1 MEEDKLNSM
10 IEGIK
15 GGEKEAK
22 KEEEKKNITGVL
34 KDLGVDVKNDK
45 EDPEKDEKIND
56 KLAKGVIEYIWMKQG
71 GHLKYGISFIAA
83 QVI

>member
-34 KDLGVDVKNDK
+34 KDLGMQLGSIRFQTAILLAK
-45 EDPEKDEKIND
+45 D
-56 KLAKGVIEYIWMKQG
+56 KLRFDI
-71 GHLKYGISFIAA
+71 GIFISEFVHTYL
-83 QVI
+83 QESI

>member
-34 KDLGVDVKNDK
+34 KDLGMQLGGYDFR
-45 EDPEKDEKIND
+45 PPFYWQD
-56 KLAKGVIEYIWMKQG
+56 KLRFDI
-71 GHLKYGISFIAA
+71 GIFISEFVHAYL
-83 QVI
+83 QESI

>member
-1 MEEDKLNSM
+1 MLNWYAKWIFFYTNYSIRFQGCLFYLPRIFWLVMEEDKLNSM

-34 KDLGVDVKNDK
+34 KDLGMQLGS
-45 EDPEKDEKIND
+45 I
-56 KLAKGVIEYIWMKQG
+56 
-71 GHLKYGISFIAA
+71 
-83 QVI
+83 

>member
-1 MEEDKLNSM
+1 MEEGKLNSM

-34 KDLGVDVKNDK
+34 KDLGMQLGSIRFQTVILLVK
-45 EDPEKDEKIND
+45 
-56 KLAKGVIEYIWMKQG
+56 YIWK
-71 GHLKYGISFIAA
+71 
-83 QVI
+83 

>member
-34 KDLGVDVKNDK
+34 KDLGMHLGGIRFQTVILLVK
-45 EDPEKDEKIND
+45 
-56 KLAKGVIEYIWMKQG
+56 YI
-71 GHLKYGISFIAA
+71 ISEGLITGN
-83 QVI
+83 

>member
-34 KDLGVDVKNDK
+34 KDLGMQLGSIRFQTVIVLVKYILRFDIGK
-45 EDPEKDEKIND
+45 FIS
-56 KLAKGVIEYIWMKQG
+56 KLVHTYLQESM
-71 GHLKYGISFIAA
+71 
-83 QVI
+83 

>member
-34 KDLGVDVKNDK
+34 KDLGMQLGSIRFQTVILLVKRFDIGK
-45 EDPEKDEKIND
+45 FIS
-56 KLAKGVIEYIWMKQG
+56 KLVHPYLQESM
-71 GHLKYGISFIAA
+71 
-83 QVI
+83 

>member
-34 KDLGVDVKNDK
+34 KDLGMQLGGYDFRPPFYWQDTYK
-45 EDPEKDEKIND
+45 D
-56 KLAKGVIEYIWMKQG
+56 KLRFDI
-71 GHLKYGISFIAA
+71 GIFISEFVHTYL
-83 QVI
+83 QESI

>member
-34 KDLGVDVKNDK
+34 KDLGTQLVSVWFQTAILLVK
-45 EDPEKDEKIND
+45 
-56 KLAKGVIEYIWMKQG
+56 YI
-71 GHLKYGISFIAA
+71 
-83 QVI
+83 

>member
-34 KDLGVDVKNDK
+34 KDLGMQLGSIRFQTVILLVKY
-45 EDPEKDEKIND
+45 
-56 KLAKGVIEYIWMKQG
+56 KLRFDIGKF
-71 GHLKYGISFIAA
+71 ISKLVHPYL
-83 QVI
+83 QESM

>member
-22 KEEEKKNITGVL
+22 KEEEKKKITGVL
-34 KDLGVDVKNDK
+34 KDLGMH
-45 EDPEKDEKIND
+45 
-56 KLAKGVIEYIWMKQG
+56 LGSIWFQ
-71 GHLKYGISFIAA
+71 IA
-83 QVI
+83 IFW

>member
-34 KDLGVDVKNDK
+34 KDLGMQLGS
-45 EDPEKDEKIND
+45 ILFQTAIS
-56 KLAKGVIEYIWMKQG
+56 LAQ
-71 GHLKYGISFIAA
+71 
-83 QVI
+83 

>member
-34 KDLGVDVKNDK
+34 KDLGMH
-45 EDPEKDEKIND
+45 
-56 KLAKGVIEYIWMKQG
+56 LGSIWFQTANL
-71 GHLKYGISFIAA
+71 LKFDIGKSISELFHTYL
-83 QVI
+83 QEST

>member
-34 KDLGVDVKNDK
+34 KDLGMQ
-45 EDPEKDEKIND
+45 
-56 KLAKGVIEYIWMKQG
+56 LG
-71 GHLKYGISFIAA
+71 GYDFRPPFYWQNIK
-83 QVI
+83 V

>member
-34 KDLGVDVKNDK
+34 KDLG
-45 EDPEKDEKIND
+45 
-56 KLAKGVIEYIWMKQG
+56 M
-71 GHLKYGISFIAA
+71 
-83 QVI
+83 

>member
-34 KDLGVDVKNDK
+34 KDLGMQLGSIRFQTVILLVK
-45 EDPEKDEKIND
+45 
-56 KLAKGVIEYIWMKQG
+56 
-71 GHLKYGISFIAA
+71 S
-83 QVI
+83 